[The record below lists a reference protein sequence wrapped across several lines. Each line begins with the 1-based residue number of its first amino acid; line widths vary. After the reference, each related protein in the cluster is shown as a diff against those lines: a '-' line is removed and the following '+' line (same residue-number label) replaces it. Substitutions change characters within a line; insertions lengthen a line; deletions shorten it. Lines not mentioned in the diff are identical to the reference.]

1 MRKSVTLSNELN
13 QGIRDYCRDNG
24 ISHSQLIE
32 KAVTTYLTLYNA
44 TKKISE
50 SMLSDQS
57 ILKDKKRK

>member
-50 SMLSDQS
+50 SMLNNQTVV
-57 ILKDKKRK
+57 KDRKK